1 MIRRCCVRAPS
12 FFELCGWRAAL
23 RAVGGGHSAR
33 AGALALSCVR
43 LCLPVAAL
51 CSAMGAVR
59 RQTCALQRYSDPCQG
74 GRRLAPRGW
83 VRIAERVGRRRR
95 SQSGVGEVFLLGWCC
110 ERLRCTDRLRGAR
123 AANHAAGGCQGREN
137 SKPQTQKS
145 TARRCF
151 AQKGGRCWPGSALRL
166 RHPHRCRYEWFRG
179 CSCRASWRCRCP
191 KHGAVFPALR

>member
-1 MIRRCCVRAPS
+1 M
-12 FFELCGWRAAL
+12 

-51 CSAMGAVR
+51 CSAMGAIR
-59 RQTCALQRYSDPCQG
+59 RQTCALQRYSGPCQG

-83 VRIAERVGRRRR
+83 VRIAECRVP
-95 SQSGVGEVFLLGWCC
+95 SAWAGVGAASLVLAKFFCLGGVASACAAP
-110 ERLRCTDRLRGAR
+110 TDCAGAR